1 MRKKRLMQNFES
13 AKNANMRK
21 TQNCK
26 KKKVPRLKICQ
37 IDEKTHKLRNV
48 KKLRMRKKRKIRNS
62 EKIAKNPGKRKNAK
76 NGKQRN

>member
-1 MRKKRLMQNFES
+1 MQIGEKL
-13 AKNANMRK
+13 KNEEK
-21 TQNCK
+21 S
-26 KKKVPRLKICQ
+26 RLKICQ